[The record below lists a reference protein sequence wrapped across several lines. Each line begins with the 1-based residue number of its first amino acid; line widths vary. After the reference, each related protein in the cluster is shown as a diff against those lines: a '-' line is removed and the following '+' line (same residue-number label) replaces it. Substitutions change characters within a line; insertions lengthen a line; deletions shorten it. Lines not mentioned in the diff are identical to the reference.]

1 MVCDIDPSGGQIV
14 WLLVVFVDIVSFRR
28 RSRLAVIGRYFS
40 AVCGCA
46 AQLMVTILMCLNC
59 PKNVQKPCL
68 VLSGSFRFF
77 PILSGSVWFFPVLY
91 GSFRFFPVLSGSI
104 RFRPVLSGSLWFCME
119 NCCGHYGSE
128 SFTSSSSCV
137 FRHLIRS
144 DILCLSRQMLVVVC
158 FVQQMLMSKVLMKS
172 RRTWT
177 QNIGFLS

>member
-46 AQLMVTILMCLNC
+46 AQLMVTILMCLDC

-77 PILSGSVWFFPVLY
+77 PVLSDSVWFRLVLSGSVWFFPVLS
-91 GSFRFFPVLSGSI
+91 GSVWFHPVPSGSVRFFMVLYGKSLRPLWVRELHFFFFMCLQTFDQKRHFVSQPSDVGSC
-104 RFRPVLSGSLWFCME
+104 LFCSADADE
-119 NCCGHYGSE
+119 
-128 SFTSSSSCV
+128 
-137 FRHLIRS
+137 
-144 DILCLSRQMLVVVC
+144 
-158 FVQQMLMSKVLMKS
+158 
-172 RRTWT
+172 
-177 QNIGFLS
+177 